1 MLRPFTKAATT
12 YAEQIALLRS
22 RGMTVEDDASAS
34 FYLQHLN
41 YYRLCAYW
49 LPFEADHTTHQF
61 QPGTS
66 FAAVV
71 NLYVF
76 DRELRLLILD
86 AIERIEVS
94 VRSQWAYQLAHKHG
108 PHAHQDRAIH
118 DVRYWAELRDQLQG
132 EVERSDEVFITHM
145 RNTYQEA
152 LPPVWAS
159 AEVMSLGLLSRWYSN
174 LQPMPTRRAI
184 ADVYDVDEMVLESWL
199 RHLAL
204 IRNTCAHHSRLW
216 NRSFPITPMR
226 PQKRPAALPSEF
238 QTGSRKLYN
247 TLLILVHFMDIISPG
262 HHWRQRLKALVTKHN
277 PPLKAMGFPE
287 NWLERSIW
295 NTEVSV

>member
-1 MLRPFTKAATT
+1 MLRPFTKAPTT
-12 YAEQIALLRS
+12 YAQQIALLRS
-22 RGMTVEDDASAS
+22 RGMTVEDDTSAS

-49 LPFEADHTTHQF
+49 LPFEADHATHQF

-94 VRSQWAYQLAHKHG
+94 VRSQWAYQLAHRHG
-108 PHAHQDRAIH
+108 PHAHLNRAIH
-118 DVRYWAELRDQLQG
+118 DPLYWTEIRDHLQD
-132 EVERSDEVFITHM
+132 EVNRSDEVFIKHM
-145 RNTYQEA
+145 RDTYQED
-152 LPPVWAS
+152 LPPVWAV

-184 ADVYDVDEMVLESWL
+184 ADAYDVDEMVLQSWL

-226 PQKRPAALPSEF
+226 PQKRPSALPSEF

-247 TLLILVHFMDIISPG
+247 TLLILVHFMDIISPS
-262 HHWRQRLKALVTKHN
+262 HHWRQRLKALVTKHT
-277 PPLKAMGFPE
+277 PPLRAMGFPE
-287 NWLERSIW
+287 NWLERPIW
-295 NTEVSV
+295 NTEVSA